1 MGWPRPL
8 ELPPPIRIRVTLTV
22 GHGHGWAFVGGL
34 LRLLLGSILFVTLFF
49 LDPEPLNKNKD
60 MISLHGED

>member
-1 MGWPRPL
+1 
-8 ELPPPIRIRVTLTV
+8 
-22 GHGHGWAFVGGL
+22 VGGL